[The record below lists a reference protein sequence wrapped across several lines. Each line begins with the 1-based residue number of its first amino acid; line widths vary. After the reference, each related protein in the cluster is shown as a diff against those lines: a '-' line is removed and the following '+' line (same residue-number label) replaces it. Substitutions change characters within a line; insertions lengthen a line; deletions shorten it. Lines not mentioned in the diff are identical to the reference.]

1 MLTII
6 TDIDKT
12 VKKYNMLSGGE
23 RVVIGISGGAD
34 SMLLLNYF
42 MAVRKKYALDICV
55 ANVEHG
61 IRGDASKKDSE
72 FVERFCRDNSIEFHM
87 LSINAPKEAK
97 NAGEGVEEYSR
108 KRRYEFFNSLS
119 PDKIAVAHNS
129 SDNAETFLF
138 RLSRGMGINGA
149 CAVKPVRDNII
160 RPLIELSSEDIREY
174 CNKNNI
180 QYVIDE
186 TNNHNDYSRNYIRN
200 VIIPEFEKLNPS
212 FEESVLRFVESISEA
227 QSHISR
233 LGKECYNKAFN
244 GEGLDVSVLKE
255 ADEVIAKEAIK
266 LYFESRGIN
275 LDALHLNKTYS
286 LIFTPS
292 RVQLKGCVYA
302 VSNKSTLRCAEFTGE
317 KASFKL
323 DIKTVSKDEFD
334 KNSSIIKKEFAFYLD
349 CDKIVGKLSV
359 GERNEGDSIKPQ
371 GRGVTKSLKKLFNE
385 LEYPAEKRDSV
396 PVLRDENGVIGV
408 GNICMDE
415 RVRIDG
421 NTNNVM
427 IIRVEDNI

>member
-1 MLTII
+1 M
-6 TDIDKT
+6 
-12 VKKYNMLSGGE
+12 
-23 RVVIGISGGAD
+23 
-34 SMLLLNYF
+34 
-42 MAVRKKYALDICV
+42 
-55 ANVEHG
+55 
-61 IRGDASKKDSE
+61 SKE
-72 FVERFCRDNSIEFHM
+72 
-87 LSINAPKEAK
+87 
-97 NAGEGVEEYSR
+97 
-108 KRRYEFFNSLS
+108 
-119 PDKIAVAHNS
+119 
-129 SDNAETFLF
+129 
-138 RLSRGMGINGA
+138 
-149 CAVKPVRDNII
+149 
-160 RPLIELSSEDIREY
+160 
-174 CNKNNI
+174 
-180 QYVIDE
+180 
-186 TNNHNDYSRNYIRN
+186 
-200 VIIPEFEKLNPS
+200 
-212 FEESVLRFVESISEA
+212 
-227 QSHISR
+227 
-233 LGKECYNKAFN
+233 ECYNKAFN